1 MLNCDSQPLRRQ
13 GQSGFSVIEV
23 MVGLVI
29 GLFVV
34 GGAIKLFVDYL
45 GRNRTIA
52 LEARVN
58 QDLRAAA
65 DLIARDVR
73 RAGYWQNAVTSVWD
87 PTTSSFN
94 TNQYRAISVGTAN
107 GSDQITYAYAKDN
120 NDAVD
125 NTVERRGFQISAD
138 GALQMRQGGTWQSV
152 TDPNTVTIAMTI
164 TPSVVTVELWNGCS
178 CFNDLSCTTA
188 SFQPG
193 GANYATRPRA
203 DISDYIVTLTG
214 TSATDATVRRSIVER
229 IRVRND
235 EPAGACPT

>member
-1 MLNCDSQPLRRQ
+1 MLNPSSALSGRR
-13 GQSGFSVIEV
+13 GQSGFSVIEL

-73 RAGYWQNAVTSVWD
+73 RAGYWQNAATSVWNS
-87 PTTSSFN
+87 TTSSFN
-94 TNQYRAISVGTAN
+94 TNAYRAISVGTAN
-107 GSDQITYAYAKDN
+107 GSSQITYAYSKDN

-125 NTVERRGFQISAD
+125 AAVEARGFQIGAD
-138 GALQMRQGGTWQSV
+138 GSLQMKQGGNWQSV
-152 TDPNTVTIAMTI
+152 TDPNTLSIAMAI
-164 TPSVVTVELWNGCS
+164 TEHIETVDLWNGCS
-178 CFNDLSCTTA
+178 CLNDLSCTQA
-188 SFQPG
+188 SFQTG
-193 GANYATRPRA
+193 GANFATRPRA
-203 DISDYIVTLTG
+203 VISDYIVTLTG
-214 TSATDATVRRSIVER
+214 TSRTDGSVQRSIVER

-235 EPAGACPT
+235 QPAGTCPT